1 MATATETSS
10 LQVQRREPEG
20 SRSARRLRRT
30 GRVPG
35 VLYGGAEEPL
45 AFAVDARIL
54 RNTLAH
60 AGAVLELAV
69 DDARPTPV
77 VVKEVARHPVSGD
90 IVHVDLLRVRMD
102 TKIQATVV
110 VDLLGVDDAPG
121 VREGGVLEQV
131 TREITIEA
139 LPGDIP
145 DAVQHDVSSLESGGT
160 LTLAELTPPPKVTFV
175 DDPETV
181 VASITATRLQL
192 EDVNEI
198 EQETEVIG
206 EGATAAEEAPESA
219 ELAGGV
225 DGGGEAGGTVE
236 G

>member
-1 MATATETSS
+1 
-10 LQVQRREPEG
+10 
-20 SRSARRLRRT
+20 
-30 GRVPG
+30 
-35 VLYGGAEEPL
+35 
-45 AFAVDARIL
+45 
-54 RNTLAH
+54 
-60 AGAVLELAV
+60 
-69 DDARPTPV
+69 
-77 VVKEVARHPVSGD
+77 
-90 IVHVDLLRVRMD
+90 MD